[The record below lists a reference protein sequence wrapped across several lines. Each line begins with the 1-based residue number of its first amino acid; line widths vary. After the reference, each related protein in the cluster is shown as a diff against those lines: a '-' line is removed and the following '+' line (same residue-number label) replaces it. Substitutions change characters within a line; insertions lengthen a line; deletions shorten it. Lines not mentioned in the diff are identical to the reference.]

1 MKRFALPLLLLT
13 SVSLFGSAHAGTGG
27 PTGEQLKQMVRSTV
41 VVPVE
46 WDGTYDTVDSA
57 YICEGALQST
67 STAMDTICG
76 GKDYSPNQSGSP
88 VQFNCS
94 GSANATTFDMTCIG
108 STDVYAG
115 CTAYY
120 TVVTHGTLSSGT
132 YFIVSTINVTYSGID
147 PLCSYYPPS
156 CNQYNSHGT
165 RTGPAPAGYC
175 STPTRRT
182 TWGQVKFFYR

>member
-1 MKRFALPLLLLT
+1 MKRFALSLVLLT
-13 SVSLFGSAHAGTGG
+13 SVLRFGSAQAATGG
-27 PTGEQLKQMVRSTV
+27 PTTEQLRQMVRSTV

-46 WDGTYDTVDSA
+46 WDGTYTTVDSA
-57 YICEGALQST
+57 YICLGALQNT
-67 STAMDTICG
+67 STGKDTICG
-76 GKDYSPNQSGSP
+76 GKDYSPNPSGSP
-88 VQFNCS
+88 VQFNCT
-94 GSANATTFDMTCIG
+94 GSANATTFDMTCTG
-108 STDVYAG
+108 STDIYSG

-120 TVVTHGTLSSGT
+120 TVVTHGTLSGGD
-132 YFIVSTINVTYSGID
+132 YFIVSTINVTYSGTD
-147 PLCSYYPPS
+147 PYCTYYPPT